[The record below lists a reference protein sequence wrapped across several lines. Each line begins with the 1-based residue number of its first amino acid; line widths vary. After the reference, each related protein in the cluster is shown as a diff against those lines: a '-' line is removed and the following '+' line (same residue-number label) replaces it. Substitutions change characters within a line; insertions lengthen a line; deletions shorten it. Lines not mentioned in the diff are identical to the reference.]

1 MPVSIIIPHY
11 GDDALLDACLE
22 SIKATTTG
30 SVDVVV
36 HNSNASGYGFA
47 EACNEGAENAPGDV
61 LVFLNND
68 TICQTGWLRP
78 LVGWCREGWLA
89 GPKLVYP
96 DGSIQ
101 CAGVRVGTDERGIVT
116 AWNRQGPF
124 PGGEV
129 DALTGACLAIPAFLF
144 DALDG
149 FDEGFV
155 NGYEDV
161 DLCLRA
167 RALGARCR
175 YEPASVVTH
184 LESQSGP
191 ARWTHV
197 RENVALLD
205 ERWAGRWQRQTS

>member
-1 MPVSIIIPHY
+1 MPVSVVIPHY
-11 GDDALLDACLE
+11 GSDDLLEQCLE
-22 SIKATTTG
+22 SLDATAPD
-30 SVDVVV
+30 VEVVV
-36 HNSNASGYGFA
+36 WNNNTDNLGFA
-47 EACNEGAENAPGDV
+47 KACNQGARLAEGDV
-61 LVFLNND
+61 FVFLNND
-68 TICQTGWLRP
+68 TICHLGWLVP

-96 DGSIQ
+96 DGLIQ
-101 CAGVRVGTDERGIVT
+101 CAGVGIGTDRHGVVT
-116 AWNRQGPF
+116 AWNRQAPY

-129 DALTGACLAIPAFLF
+129 DALTGACLAVPAFVF

-167 RALGARCR
+167 RALGVRCR

-184 LESQSGP
+184 LESQSGE

-197 RENVALLD
+197 RENVALLND
-205 ERWAGRWQRQTS
+205 RWSGRWQRQTS